1 MLKCYGNEI
10 SLVLLF
16 AKNIYISIQIDK
28 SENRLNNFTSD
39 ITHFHGLNY
48 KFSLVTL
55 NIFTSDITHFH
66 Q

>member
-16 AKNIYISIQIDK
+16 AKNIYISIQIYK

-39 ITHFHGLNY
+39 IE
-48 KFSLVTL
+48 
-55 NIFTSDITHFH
+55 IFTSDITHFH
-66 Q
+66 G